1 MQTRDYI
8 INLERSPLGIVM
20 AAIAVGTGIAVSMA
34 TSFAAG
40 AALAVLTLVGLN
52 VAATLAG
59 IGPRAAAAEYERLG
73 WAMARRHLELAKS
86 SRDRLASLRVPDPE
100 LKSLLGLAAM
110 RGSGYLSACLAARS
124 RDPRAEDALADC
136 VSLADIY
143 LKELDGVS
151 TERRYSLDDADP
163 FVAAKERALS
173 ALRDRIALVELA
185 TRNLSSGLTPADAM
199 EIKETL

>member
-1 MQTRDYI
+1 
-8 INLERSPLGIVM
+8 M
-20 AAIAVGTGIAVSMA
+20 AAIAVGTGIAVAMA
-34 TSFAAG
+34 NNLATG
-40 AALAVLTLVGLN
+40 AAVAVLTLVSLN

-59 IGPRAAAAEYERLG
+59 LGPRAAAAEQERLD
-73 WAMARRHLELAKS
+73 WAIARRHLELAKA

-100 LKSLLGLAAM
+100 LKSLLELAAV

-124 RDPRAEDALADC
+124 RDPRAEDALSDC

-143 LKELDGVS
+143 LKELDGAS
-151 TERRYSLDDADP
+151 TERRYSLEDADP
-163 FVAAKERALS
+163 FAAAKERTLA